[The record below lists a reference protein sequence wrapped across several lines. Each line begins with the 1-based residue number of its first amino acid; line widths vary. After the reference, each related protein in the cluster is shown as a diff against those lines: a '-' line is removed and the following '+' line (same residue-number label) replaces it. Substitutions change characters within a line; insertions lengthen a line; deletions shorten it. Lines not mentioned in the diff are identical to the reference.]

1 MSRLENLRGMKKPAT
16 IAVVS
21 AVMLLL
27 LGGYATYLSYKV
39 GWREHQQ
46 ETVRTLQNLE
56 EQVEHALSYCNSAAL
71 LLAYTVDDQGHP
83 QNFDSV
89 AKSLMTAARY
99 YDILELQTNGVITH
113 IFPLDGNEGV
123 MGYDILK
130 DPTRNKEALK
140 AIERKQMYYAGPIE
154 LKQGGKAIVGRL
166 PVFIGNDF
174 WGFSAVIISLE
185 KFLQISGIEK
195 LSGGKYHVQFA
206 KINPNTGEEEFFLPK
221 IAGFPNA
228 NSEKVLIS
236 SGGWILYVDSASGFS
251 GWTFVI
257 PIGILSLFLAI
268 IGGFFINE
276 LLKKPRELERQLV
289 EHSEE
294 LIQSERKFR
303 SIFEQAAIGVAHVNV
318 MTGHYLAVNQ
328 RFCEMLGYSEDEMME
343 LTFSQITHR
352 DDLEESVTN
361 LMSLRNGAIMEF
373 SLEKRFI
380 RKNGKQLWANVTV
393 SPMWK
398 QPEIPTSYIAIVED
412 ISEKKNFQERILE
425 SSLQAQE
432 REKNRIARE
441 LHDGIVQ
448 ELVACGIQAES
459 LPNVLNSPSDLMERI
474 AQLIFTIKKVTNDT
488 RGLSHNLLSADMNE
502 MTLVDL
508 LSRLE
513 HQLKSLSAVDLRMV
527 VHLEC
532 DDDLIAKAVK
542 INIYR
547 AIQEL
552 TTNIIK
558 HASAT
563 FAAISIE
570 QIGDQIYVTVRDN
583 GIGLKEEPREGIGWY
598 NIKSRIS
605 KIGGRLEYHQPE
617 SGGLEVSFHVP
628 ILEPAVY
635 SSLQH
640 QATLREAKPMV

>member
-1 MSRLENLRGMKKPAT
+1 MSRLEKLKKTKKPAT
-16 IAVVS
+16 VAVVS
-21 AVMLLL
+21 AMLLL
-27 LGGYATYLSYKV
+27 LMGAYATYLSYKI
-39 GWREHQQ
+39 GWKEHER
-46 ETVRTLQNLE
+46 ETVRTLQRLE

-71 LLAYTVDDQGHP
+71 LLAYTVDDNGVAT
-83 QNFDSV
+83 NFDSV
-89 AKSLMTAARY
+89 AKSLMTAASY
-99 YDILELQTNGVITH
+99 YDVLELQANGVITH
-113 IFPLDGNEGV
+113 IYPMTGNESA
-123 MGYDILK
+123 MGYDILQ
-130 DPTRNKEALK
+130 DPNRNKEALK
-140 AIERKQMYYAGPIE
+140 AIERKHMYYAGPFE
-154 LKQGGKAIVGRL
+154 LKQGGQAIVGRL
-166 PVFIGNDF
+166 PIFIDNNF

-185 KFLQISGIEK
+185 KFLNNSGIDQVT
-195 LSGGKYHVQFA
+195 GGKYHVQFA
-206 KINPNTGEEEFFLPK
+206 KINPNTGEEEFFLPRK
-221 IAGFPNA
+221 EGYPNSA
-228 NSEKVLIS
+228 SEKVVIS
-236 SGGWILYVDSASGFS
+236 QGGWVLYVDPVGGFT
-251 GWTFVI
+251 GWVFVI
-257 PIGILSLFLAI
+257 PMGILSMCLAI
-268 IGGFFINE
+268 VGGFFINE
-276 LLKKPRELERQLV
+276 LLKRPRELERQLV

-294 LIQSERKFR
+294 LIKSERKFR

-328 RFCEMLGYSEDEMME
+328 RFCEMLGYNEEEMMS
-343 LTFSQITHR
+343 LSFSQITHR
-352 DDLEESVTN
+352 DDLEESINN
-361 LMSLRNGAIMEF
+361 LMDLRNGDILEF

-380 RKNGKQLWANVTV
+380 RKNGTQVWANVTV

-398 QPEIPTSYIAIVED
+398 QPELPSSYIAIVED

-459 LPNVLNSPSDLMERI
+459 LVNVLNSPPDLMERI
-474 AQLIFTIKKVTNDT
+474 AQLIATIKKVTNDT

-508 LSRLE
+508 LNRLE
-513 HQLKSLSAVDLRMV
+513 HQLKSLSAVDLRME

-532 DDDLIAKAVK
+532 DDDLISKAVK

-547 AIQEL
+547 AVQEL

-563 FAAISIE
+563 FAVISVE
-570 QIGDQIYVTVRDN
+570 QIGDQIFVTVRDN
-583 GIGLKEEPREGIGWY
+583 GVGLKNEPREGIGWY

-605 KIGGRLEYHQPE
+605 KIGGRLEYNQPD

-635 SSLQH
+635 STLH
-640 QATLREAKPMV
+640 QPSSPNEARPLI